1 MPMEVWILIITV
13 FFPGYDHHTL
23 ITPNTS
29 KGKQW
34 NLEQKAKR
42 VIVEIVFGN
51 IKTWE
56 VAKLVYC
63 GSPEMQTIALMVVY
77 QLVAEKLAVAP
88 LRQ

>member
-1 MPMEVWILIITV
+1 
-13 FFPGYDHHTL
+13 
-23 ITPNTS
+23 
-29 KGKQW
+29 
-34 NLEQKAKR
+34 LEQKAKCA
-42 VIVEIVFGN
+42 IVEIVFGN

-63 GSPEMQTIALMVVY
+63 GLPEMQTIALMVVY